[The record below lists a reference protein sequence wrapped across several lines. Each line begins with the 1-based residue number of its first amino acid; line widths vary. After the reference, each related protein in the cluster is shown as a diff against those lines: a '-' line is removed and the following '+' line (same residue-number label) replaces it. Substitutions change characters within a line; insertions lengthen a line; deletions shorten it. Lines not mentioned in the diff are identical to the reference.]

1 MEDYEKRLREKTID
15 VIERYEFV
23 REQRLARLNDRT
35 QKYLDRG
42 DCEIIISFYKMSIET
57 RILLELHLGEFGSSF
72 SEKERRELELVK
84 EGLENDIQTLDS
96 ILASYLAH
104 K

>member
-1 MEDYEKRLREKTID
+1 
-15 VIERYEFV
+15 
-23 REQRLARLNDRT
+23 
-35 QKYLDRG
+35 
-42 DCEIIISFYKMSIET
+42 MSIET